1 MSAPTAQA
9 TFADLTRAETLLSL
23 PEATTLD
30 IVVGRSGLGAR
41 ATLEAILL
49 DALATAPCHVLF
61 SGGRDSSALL
71 ALAVHLA
78 RRHGLPEPVPVT
90 VRHPAAPESDETAWQ
105 ELVLDHLDLREHLVL
120 EFDGQQRLLGEVAT
134 AALRRHGPQW
144 PEAVQL
150 HGAVYRHLDP
160 GVVISGEGGD
170 AILDGQRM
178 GAVRDA
184 LVLTR
189 PRRRHLRHG
198 LHAAR
203 PNVLRRRVVRA
214 QSASIS
220 PSWLRPAA
228 AAEYLRRV
236 TTLSQEPLRWDRAT
250 REALRSRPMAVA
262 MANFDAGIAEYG
274 SRPVTPFADV
284 RFADA
289 LAAEAGPLGWGDRT
303 AIFRRLFHDVLPD
316 RVLSRRSKA
325 SFNSTRWGPEER
337 AFARGWDGTGLDPD
351 WVDPAA
357 LRAEWLEED
366 PHPAADYLLHVA
378 WAQAHGIPTALEQA
392 P

>member
-9 TFADLTRAETLLSL
+9 TFTGLTRTETLLAL
-23 PEATTLD
+23 PEATP
-30 IVVGRSGLGAR
+30 VGVPVERTGLGAR
-41 ATLEAILL
+41 ATLEAMLL
-49 DALATAPCHVLF
+49 DALSTPPCHVLF

-78 RRHGLPEPVPVT
+78 RQHGLPEPVAVT

-105 ELVLDHLDLREHLVL
+105 ELVLDHLGLRDHLVL
-120 EFDGQQRLLGEVAT
+120 EFDGEQRLLGEVAT

-150 HGAVYRHLDP
+150 QGAVYRHLDP
-160 GVVISGEGGD
+160 GVVVSGEGGD
-170 AILDGQRM
+170 ALIDGQRM
-178 GAVRDA
+178 GAVRAA
-184 LVLTR
+184 LSLTR
-189 PRRRHLRHG
+189 PRRRHLQLG
-198 LHAAR
+198 LRAAR
-203 PNVLRRRVVRA
+203 PNLLRRRDVRA
-214 QSASIS
+214 EAPSIT
-220 PSWLRPAA
+220 PPWLRPPA
-228 AAEYLRRV
+228 AAEYLGRV
-236 TTLSQEPLRWDRAT
+236 TVLAQEPLRWDRAT
-250 REALRSRPMAVA
+250 RQALRSRPMAVA

-274 SRPVTPFADV
+274 SRPVNPFADL

-303 AIFRRLFHDVLPD
+303 AVFRRLFHDVLPD

-325 SFNSTRWGPEER
+325 SFNSTRWGLEER
-337 AFARGWDGTGLDPD
+337 DFARTWDGTGLDPE
-351 WVDPAA
+351 WVDPDA
-357 LRAEWLEED
+357 LRAAWLEED

-378 WAQAHGIPTALEQA
+378 WCQAHGIPTPLEEA